1 MKDHNLNPVVQ
12 KITENKQE
20 KTLFVNSINIFL
32 FIFMWPVPTQKNEWT
47 NMEYANRENIII

>member
-47 NMEYANRENIII
+47 NMEYVNRENIII